1 MPIFNKDNC
10 GFIQK
15 KDKELDYFYE
25 VVSKNKSLSKQN
37 FYLKVLVLMFFVFV
51 IIRMLFLWISHYCC
65 LM

>member
-15 KDKELDYFYE
+15 NKELDYFYE

-37 FYLKVLVLMFFVFV
+37 FYLKVLVLMFFVFM
-51 IIRMLFLWISHYCC
+51 IIRMLFL
-65 LM
+65 